1 MTKIIVVSLHTLKF
15 SGFKVA
21 VQGSVEERP
30 VTFTLVDKSDTE
42 IMNVLFI
49 NQVSFFFENDQ
60 LTCDFNQVINTL
72 DSTDPLSVLILIRL
86 DKREIQA

>member
-30 VTFTLVDKSDTE
+30 VTFTLVNKSDTE

-49 NQVSFFFENDQ
+49 NQVSFFFLRMTN
-60 LTCDFNQVINTL
+60 LHV
-72 DSTDPLSVLILIRL
+72 ILIKLSTRL
-86 DKREIQA
+86 TQPILFPY